1 MAYDKRAGTAPAP
14 RENKRRRPEGSLRRD
29 VGVLEDFTR
38 EELEIPMGIAWTPGA
53 HASDAPNFA
62 FDKMQEVTRSAPDR
76 LFKDD
81 RIFTESEYNTM
92 AGTSEK
98 LEYDDRAFSAVWNL
112 WQEDRK
118 RSPNIKDWDFERYL
132 TNLSNEYLE
141 LKLNP
146 DDPKTDWQ
154 SDSSDLLRNVLARDV
169 EQLTLS
175 AWNAS
180 QPKDS
185 RQFYSTRDRS
195 NVSIKSPGAGVRGPE
210 GY

>member
-14 RENKRRRPEGSLRRD
+14 RENKRRQPGGSLRRD
-29 VGVLEDFTR
+29 IGVLENFTR
-38 EELEIPMGIAWTPGA
+38 GEPEIPMGIAPPISGT
-53 HASDAPNFA
+53 PNFA
-62 FDKMQEVTRSAPDR
+62 FDKMQEATRSAPDR

-154 SDSSDLLRNVLARDV
+154 ADSSDLLRNVFARDV
-169 EQLTLS
+169 EQLKLS

-180 QPKDS
+180 QP
-185 RQFYSTRDRS
+185 TREGGFESGKDRS
-195 NVSIKSPGAGVRGPE
+195 NISIKSPGAGIRGPE